1 LSVASVSLK
10 TNMKNAQIVVDIQND
25 YFPGGAF
32 PREESMLPVKPVCVL
47 LRKHVKQGG

>member
-1 LSVASVSLK
+1 LPASACEDK
-10 TNMKNAQIVVDIQND
+10 YEKWQIVVDIQND